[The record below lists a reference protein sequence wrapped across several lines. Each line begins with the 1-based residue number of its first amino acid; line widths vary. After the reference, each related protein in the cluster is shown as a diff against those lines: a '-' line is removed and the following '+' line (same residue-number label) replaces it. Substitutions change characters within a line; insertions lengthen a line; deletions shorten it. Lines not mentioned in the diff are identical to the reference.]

1 MELPNPP
8 SERDWTI
15 EEQEEFF
22 ASQDAVT
29 GMFNGTPINNT
40 PYHPSPMET
49 EPITLSSLLKMKE
62 DFDKQF
68 PEPIKYKD
76 GADMSP
82 ETWQAMVR
90 LGNPNFTY
98 DGETEG
104 FASTPFIS
112 IAIHIV
118 PGMPFGAVEECRC
131 KERYKLKFQA
141 LNPTPPQ
148 DLPSMVEFTQEMPL
162 EEAKKRWPNTP
173 VPGEEKK

>member
-1 MELPNPP
+1 MEPNQNPP
-8 SERDWTI
+8 SERDWTD
-15 EEQEEFF
+15 QEKDEFY
-22 ASQDAVT
+22 ASI
-29 GMFNGTPINNT
+29 GLSGTPINNT
-40 PYHPSPMET
+40 PYRPSPMET
-49 EPITLSSLLKMKE
+49 EPITLSGLLKMKE

-68 PEPIKYKD
+68 PEPLKYKD

-131 KERYKLKFQA
+131 PLRKDYLDALEFKERDIK
-141 LNPTPPQ
+141 
-148 DLPSMVEFTQEMPL
+148 
-162 EEAKKRWPNTP
+162 
-173 VPGEEKK
+173 